1 MRMTAISDLRQ
12 RYGLPGP
19 LWQSFVNVAGNPG
32 EDLRL
37 LAVLPPHVVSAAL
50 ERAQLEDGSFLTA
63 VQASHVG
70 LVYSLAKRIQH
81 TRGGHGNRLSEGTA
95 IAEPGDTMVTTTPT
109 APSSERKLKM
119 TQILDQN
126 DDGEFT
132 VQNEEAR
139 ARWYQQYIA
148 VVGGWPLE
156 EEEPTMEQLSA
167 LEKRLQVQDI
177 APYRGL
183 RHLRTLLSKGF
194 ESIKVQDIH

>member
-1 MRMTAISDLRQ
+1 MWGWYIPLQ
-12 RYGLPGP
+12 R
-19 LWQSFVNVAGNPG
+19 
-32 EDLRL
+32 
-37 LAVLPPHVVSAAL
+37 
-50 ERAQLEDGSFLTA
+50 GS
-63 VQASHVG
+63 S
-70 LVYSLAKRIQH
+70 
-81 TRGGHGNRLSEGTA
+81 TREEVMEIAFRRGTA

>member
-12 RYGLPGP
+12 HYGLPGP

-81 TRGGHGNRLSEGTA
+81 TRGGGDWESWKSPSGGEQPLQSRGT
-95 IAEPGDTMVTTTPT
+95 
-109 APSSERKLKM
+109 
-119 TQILDQN
+119 
-126 DDGEFT
+126 
-132 VQNEEAR
+132 
-139 ARWYQQYIA
+139 RW
-148 VVGGWPLE
+148 
-156 EEEPTMEQLSA
+156 
-167 LEKRLQVQDI
+167 
-177 APYRGL
+177 
-183 RHLRTLLSKGF
+183 
-194 ESIKVQDIH
+194 